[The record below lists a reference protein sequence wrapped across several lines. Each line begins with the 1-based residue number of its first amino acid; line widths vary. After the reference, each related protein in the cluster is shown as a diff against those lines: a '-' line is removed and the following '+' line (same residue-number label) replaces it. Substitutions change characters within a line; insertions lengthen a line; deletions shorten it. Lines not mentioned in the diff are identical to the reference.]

1 MNEVS
6 NHVVR
11 LMQLSRQLQFE
22 MARTYQPDTE
32 KVAQLCQEIED
43 SACAVY
49 GWSRGIKV
57 GQGEGEAGQP

>member
-6 NHVVR
+6 NHVVS

-22 MARTYQPDTE
+22 MARAYQPNAE
-32 KVAQLCQEIED
+32 KIAQLCQEIEN

-49 GWSRGIKV
+49 KWSRGIKGGQDESEV
-57 GQGEGEAGQP
+57 G